1 MTRRRSL
8 SVQLLIAVLLSLL
21 AAAAAFCA
29 VFLLGNFVLDKTVY
43 GQPFMSKMSER
54 QFKLLQEYVES
65 EQIDEKRLRQL
76 NVWCSRGDKVYL
88 LLFRGEEVVYES
100 TPSNQQGFSD
110 EDLPYEDAARDD
122 TLTLSDGTTVGAR
135 LYYYAGDAYYYWSI
149 VLSALAAFVVY
160 FLFMLFFVQ
169 KKLRYIQRLK
179 SELDILAGG
188 DLRYRVT
195 VKGEDELGELA
206 SGIDQMRRSIRE
218 HQEAEDAMRSANS
231 QLVTAMSHDLR
242 TPLTSL
248 LGYLELMERGKYENE
263 EQLRH
268 FIGRSLEKA
277 LRIKEMADKLFEYFL
292 VYSSEW
298 ERPDMEAADADD
310 VLRHFWS
317 EYAFSLE
324 SRGFT
329 VHTDFGALDGEV
341 RVNLDLL
348 RRAFDNVYANL
359 LKYADPAQTIEI
371 VCKRMKDDAVLS
383 VSNRVSAQ
391 RETKESTN
399 IGLNTCRR
407 ILQYHGGS
415 FSAEE
420 SDGTYRV
427 RLSLPLA

>member
-1 MTRRRSL
+1 M
-8 SVQLLIAVLLSLL
+8 
-21 AAAAAFCA
+21 
-29 VFLLGNFVLDKTVY
+29 
-43 GQPFMSKMSER
+43 
-54 QFKLLQEYVES
+54 
-65 EQIDEKRLRQL
+65 
-76 NVWCSRGDKVYL
+76 
-88 LLFRGEEVVYES
+88 FRGEDVIYES
-100 TPSNQQGFSD
+100 TPSRTPQGLSD
-110 EDLPYEDAARDD
+110 EELPYKDAAQDY
-122 TLTLSDGTTVGAR
+122 TLTLSDGTVLGAR

-206 SGIDQMRRSIRE
+206 SGIDQMRRSILE
-218 HQEAEDAMRSANS
+218 HQEAEGAMRSANS

-268 FIGRSLEKA
+268 FIARSLEKA

-298 ERPDMEAADADD
+298 EHPDMEAANADD

-324 SRGFT
+324 SRGFA

-348 RRAFDNVYANL
+348 RRAFDNVHANL
-359 LKYADPAQTIEI
+359 LKYANPAQTIEI

-407 ILQYHGGS
+407 ILQYHGGL